1 MVGSSSRQNEK
12 LYYAYCFL
20 RLLFGFMRLLL
31 DFRNL
36 KLRLATTKDSHV
48 VHDPTIGIA
57 PTWSVEV
64 VLMKDSGR
72 MTCLGYLLLLANI
85 HDRLIALAF
94 LVVLKALTKVR
105 TSTLLNNII
114 SGRPFISIA

>member
-1 MVGSSSRQNEK
+1 
-12 LYYAYCFL
+12 
-20 RLLFGFMRLLL
+20 MRLLL

-72 MTCLGYLLLLANI
+72 MTCLGYLFFLANI

-94 LVVLKALTKVR
+94 LVLKALTKVR